1 MDMKSFMG
9 VFFMTR
15 FTRSL
20 TAALAVT
27 VILSG
32 FGEETKGES
41 LSMFFPSS
49 AISVREKNAKEKS
62 GVTVIDGD
70 MGETE
75 ISFKIA
81 EIFKKLF
88 KSK

>member
-9 VFFMTR
+9 VFFMR
-15 FTRSL
+15 KFTKSL

-27 VILSG
+27 IILSG
-32 FGEETKGES
+32 FGGEANS
-41 LSMFFPSS
+41 ECLSMFFPSS
-49 AISVREKNAKEKS
+49 AISVRETVPEKKT

-70 MGETE
+70 TEETE

>member
-9 VFFMTR
+9 VFFMTKL
-15 FTRSL
+15 TRSL
-20 TAALAVT
+20 IAAFAAT

-32 FGEETKGES
+32 FGGEQS
-41 LSMFFPSS
+41 GECLSMFFPSS
-49 AISVREKNAKEKS
+49 AVSVKETHCEEKA
-62 GVTVIDGD
+62 GVTVIDGEA
-70 MGETE
+70 GETE

-81 EIFKKLF
+81 EIFKKIF

>member
-9 VFFMTR
+9 VFYMTK

-20 TAALAVT
+20 TAALAAAVM
-27 VILSG
+27 LSG
-32 FGEETKGES
+32 FGEETKGEC

-49 AISVREKNAKEKS
+49 AISADKSDAEEKS

-70 MGETE
+70 NNETE

-81 EIFKKLF
+81 EIFKKFF